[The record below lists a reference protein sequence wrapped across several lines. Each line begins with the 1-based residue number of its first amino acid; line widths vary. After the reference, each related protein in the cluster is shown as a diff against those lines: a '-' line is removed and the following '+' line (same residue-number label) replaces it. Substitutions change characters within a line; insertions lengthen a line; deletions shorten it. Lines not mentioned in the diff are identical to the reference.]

1 MERWSQ
7 SGVAFLIVA
16 VLASGCY
23 LNALGG
29 PFQSD
34 DHRDIVDNTLLRAP
48 HRLSEVFT
56 TPLRVRGNRRGFYRP
71 ITALTY
77 WIDLRL
83 YGPNP
88 FGFHLENLLWHTAT
102 ALLVL
107 VLLRGLW
114 PAEPLMAFGAA
125 ALFAV
130 HPVHTEAVSWI
141 SGRSEIL
148 AAFWGLLAF
157 WAHRRADSVAAR
169 ASLWRIA
176 ALAAWLVA
184 LGAKEMAATL
194 PLLLLM
200 TDALLGRPSKW
211 WRPGQLGGAPRGPW
225 LASPFCGAGPV
236 P

>member
-1 MERWSQ
+1 MLEPLMEQWWR

-29 PFQSD
+29 PFILD
-34 DHRDIVDNTLLRAP
+34 DYGDIVNNPIIQGKGHLP
-48 HRLSEVFT
+48 EIFT
-56 TPLRVRGNRRGFYRP
+56 TPFISASKGRGLYRP
-71 ITALTY
+71 ITVLTY
-77 WIDLRL
+77 WIGPRL
-83 YGPNP
+83 FGPNP

-102 ALLVL
+102 ALLLL

-130 HPVHTEAVSWI
+130 HPVHTEAVSYI
-141 SGRSEIL
+141 SGRSDVL

-157 WAHRRADSVAAR
+157 WAHRRADREGSP
-169 ASLWRIA
+169 ASLWRAA

-184 LGAKEMAATL
+184 LGAKEM
-194 PLLLLM
+194 
-200 TDALLGRPSKW
+200 GRY
-211 WRPGQLGGAPRGPW
+211 GPPP
-225 LASPFCGAGPV
+225 AV
-236 P
+236 DD